1 MPIAK
6 NKIGRLIAIQFELE
20 LIRQREYRSIAK
32 PVYLKQ
38 KPFHNIF
45 ATVGRN
51 KYLKIVNLLNNYSQ
65 YVGIA
70 AGILTGVS
78 LLPQLIKIIKEKKAN
93 SISIGMLAVLL
104 AGLCGWIVYGILKKD
119 HPIIVTNS
127 FSLLTNII
135 IVVLT
140 AKYKDRS

>member
-1 MPIAK
+1 M
-6 NKIGRLIAIQFELE
+6 N
-20 LIRQREYRSIAK
+20 
-32 PVYLKQ
+32 
-38 KPFHNIF
+38 H
-45 ATVGRN
+45 
-51 KYLKIVNLLNNYSQ
+51 YSQ

-93 SISIGMLAVLL
+93 SISFVMLAVLL
-104 AGLCGWIVYGILKKD
+104 AGLCVWIVYGVLKKD
-119 HPIIVTNS
+119 FPIIVTNS

>member
-1 MPIAK
+1 M
-6 NKIGRLIAIQFELE
+6 N
-20 LIRQREYRSIAK
+20 
-32 PVYLKQ
+32 
-38 KPFHNIF
+38 H
-45 ATVGRN
+45 
-51 KYLKIVNLLNNYSQ
+51 YSQ

-93 SISIGMLAVLL
+93 SISFVMLAILL
-104 AGLCGWIVYGILKKD
+104 AGLCVWIVYGVLKKD
-119 HPIIVTNS
+119 YPIIVTNS